1 MKEVV
6 LVVFFFFLSVT
17 VTEILQVPVDVAMT
31 FVFTTRHTLAV
42 EDFMSTF
49 APDGIVSFM
58 RFTMVAWLT
67 EITNL
72 IDSSTSELMA
82 GTVVEVGD
90 CGDGVGGRVVS
101 GLLDAGT
108 VVVVVGADV
117 EVPIFMRSTLNTEP
131 CFNMPAMTFSPLDNG
146 AMSKKNDSCVV
157 NGSTIP
163 LVPKFESMA
172 PERDIRATPEKLAL
186 RLWLGLE
193 SPPPIMVNIPS
204 SMTTSV
210 GWE

>member
-1 MKEVV
+1 M
-6 LVVFFFFLSVT
+6 VFFFFLSVT
-17 VTEILQVPVDVAMT
+17 VTEILQVPGDVAMT

-101 GLLDAGT
+101 GLLDGGT
-108 VVVVVGADV
+108 VVVGADV
-117 EVPIFMRSTLNTEP
+117 EVRIFMRSTLNTEP

-146 AMSKKNDSCVV
+146 AMSEKNDSCVV

>member
-1 MKEVV
+1 M
-6 LVVFFFFLSVT
+6 
-17 VTEILQVPVDVAMT
+17 TEILQVPGDVAMT

-42 EDFMSTF
+42 EDFISTF
-49 APDGIVSFM
+49 APDGIERFM

-72 IDSSTSELMA
+72 IVSSTAEPMA
-82 GTVVEVGD
+82 GTVVEAGD
-90 CGDGVGGRVVS
+90 CGDVVGGRVVS

-108 VVVVVGADV
+108 VVVVVVVGADV
-117 EVPIFMRSTLNTEP
+117 EGPIFMRSTLNTEP

-146 AMSKKNDSCVV
+146 AMSEKNDSCVV

-172 PERDIRATPEKLAL
+172 PDRDIRATPEKLAL

-204 SMTTSV
+204 SMTTSN
-210 GWE
+210 GWEYSICAGFR

>member
-101 GLLDAGT
+101 GLLDGGT
-108 VVVVVGADV
+108 VVVGADV

>member
-1 MKEVV
+1 M
-6 LVVFFFFLSVT
+6 VFFFFLSVT
-17 VTEILQVPVDVAMT
+17 VTEILQVPGDAAMT

-101 GLLDAGT
+101 GLLDGGT
-108 VVVVVGADV
+108 VVVGADV
-117 EVPIFMRSTLNTEP
+117 EGPIFMRSTLNTEP

>member
-1 MKEVV
+1 M
-6 LVVFFFFLSVT
+6 VFFFFLSVT
-17 VTEILQVPVDVAMT
+17 VTEILQVPGDAAMT

-42 EDFMSTF
+42 EDFISTF
-49 APDGIVSFM
+49 APDGIERFM

-67 EITNL
+67 EITSL
-72 IDSSTSELMA
+72 IVSSTAEPMA
-82 GTVVEVGD
+82 GTVVEAGD
-90 CGDGVGGRVVS
+90 CGDVVGGRVVS

-108 VVVVVGADV
+108 VVVVGADV
-117 EVPIFMRSTLNTEP
+117 EGPIFMRSTLNTEP
-131 CFNMPAMTFSPLDNG
+131 CFNMPAMTFAPLDNG
-146 AMSKKNDSCVV
+146 AMSEKDDSCVV

-172 PERDIRATPEKLAL
+172 PDRDIRATPEKLAL

-193 SPPPIMVNIPS
+193 SPPPIMVNKPL

-210 GWE
+210 SWE

>member
-1 MKEVV
+1 M
-6 LVVFFFFLSVT
+6 VFFFFLSVT
-17 VTEILQVPVDVAMT
+17 VTEILQVPGDVAMT

-101 GLLDAGT
+101 GLLDGGT
-108 VVVVVGADV
+108 VVVGADV

-146 AMSKKNDSCVV
+146 AMSKKDDSCVV

>member
-1 MKEVV
+1 M
-6 LVVFFFFLSVT
+6 VFFFFLSVT
-17 VTEILQVPVDVAMT
+17 VTEILQVPGDVAMT

-101 GLLDAGT
+101 GLLDGGT
-108 VVVVVGADV
+108 VVVGADV

-146 AMSKKNDSCVV
+146 AMSEKNDSCVV